1 MLKVW
6 SRLKSSLTY
15 SDAKYFTQRSWIKIW
30 LPSTI
35 CYSNIKD
42 WICLSH
48 HKLLEL
54 SLVPR
59 FFVYH
64 LIWSS
69 LSVTLICD
77 FFSPWYLQHGKNN
90 CDVLKSFIFQCVWIH
105 HIHDDKNLM
114 QVWNITIF
122 ICTYIDRNIYP
133 HSVWGTSFHFMYVCV
148 IFLWYG
154 WWKLATLWLWHCNLY
169 VTHCVIGAKYSVC
182 YTCTYQDLSI
192 VVSTS
197 VFGDL
202 WHF

>member
-1 MLKVW
+1 MN
-6 SRLKSSLTY
+6 R
-15 SDAKYFTQRSWIKIW
+15 
-30 LPSTI
+30 
-35 CYSNIKD
+35 
-42 WICLSH
+42 LSH

-54 SLVPR
+54 CWFRDFLFIHAFNMIECVSY
-59 FFVYH
+59 FDM
-64 LIWSS
+64 W
-69 LSVTLICD
+69 
-77 FFSPWYLQHGKNN
+77 FFSPWFLQHGKNN

-154 WWKLATLWLWHCNLY
+154 WWKLATLWLCHCNLY

-182 YTCTYQDLSI
+182 YTCTSYQDLSI

>member
-1 MLKVW
+1 MN
-6 SRLKSSLTY
+6 R
-15 SDAKYFTQRSWIKIW
+15 
-30 LPSTI
+30 
-35 CYSNIKD
+35 
-42 WICLSH
+42 LSH

-54 SLVPR
+54 CWFRDFLFIHAFNMIECVSY
-59 FFVYH
+59 FDM
-64 LIWSS
+64 W
-69 LSVTLICD
+69 
-77 FFSPWYLQHGKNN
+77 FFSPWFLQHGKNN

-122 ICTYIDRNIYP
+122 ICTYIVDRNIYP

-169 VTHCVIGAKYSVC
+169 VTHCVIGAKYCVC

>member
-1 MLKVW
+1 M
-6 SRLKSSLTY
+6 
-15 SDAKYFTQRSWIKIW
+15 
-30 LPSTI
+30 
-35 CYSNIKD
+35 
-42 WICLSH
+42 
-48 HKLLEL
+48 
-54 SLVPR
+54 
-59 FFVYH
+59 H

-77 FFSPWYLQHGKNN
+77 FFSPWYLQHGKSN

-154 WWKLATLWLWHCNLY
+154 WWKLATLWLCHCNLY

-182 YTCTYQDLSI
+182 YTVYMYTISRSVHCCKYISFWWFVTFLKSFIIRSDLFPT
-192 VVSTS
+192 V
-197 VFGDL
+197 
-202 WHF
+202 